1 MLFYTGLYHVLLF
14 SFTHTFHFCKLISSF
29 FTSSEKFKTECVIS
43 HNYYRTFHNAPPLR
57 WSPLL
62 AAEAQNY
69 ADRLIKT
76 GSLTHSGQKDRG
88 ENLAYTWDSPL
99 SARGAVD
106 LWYDEVQEYD
116 FDCPGYTSNTGHFTQ
131 LVWVGTEEFGMGMAV
146 ASDGRHVVVGRYYP
160 PGNIVGQ
167 FRANVH
173 PREIAG
179 IP

>member
-1 MLFYTGLYHVLLF
+1 MLACTQQCQFQSLRYILVLLQN
-14 SFTHTFHFCKLISSF
+14 LL
-29 FTSSEKFKTECVIS
+29 TSSEKFKTECVIS
-43 HNYYRTFHNAPPLR
+43 HNYYRTFHNAPALR

-69 ADRLIKT
+69 AERLAKT
-76 GSLTHSGQKDRG
+76 DSLTHSGQKDRG

-99 SARGAVD
+99 SARGAID
-106 LWYDEVQEYD
+106 MWYDEVQDYD
-116 FDCPGYTSNTGHFTQ
+116 FDNPGFTSDTGHFAQ

-146 ASDGRHVVVGRYYP
+146 APDGRNIVVARYVP

-167 FRANVH
+167 FKENVR
-173 PREIAG
+173 PRGIDG

>member
-1 MLFYTGLYHVLLF
+1 MHICTGYFVARILICV
-14 SFTHTFHFCKLISSF
+14 ISSHNLLA
-29 FTSSEKFKTECVIS
+29 SPEKFKTECAIS

-69 ADRLIKT
+69 AERLVKT
-76 GSLTHSGQKDRG
+76 DSLTHSGQKDRG

-106 LWYDEVQEYD
+106 MWYDEVQDYD
-116 FDCPGYTSNTGHFTQ
+116 FECPGYTSDTGHFTQ

-146 ASDGRHVVVGRYYP
+146 APDGRNVVVGRYFP

-167 FRANVH
+167 FKENVR